1 MVTPM
6 HAQSFPCSAKYRPA
20 SINRSSQG
28 AVPAIAGR
36 VRDMTNQH
44 LKWVAFCVAAAACM
58 PVALAH
64 PSFETRSAVIG
75 TSFKAVIKLPHGC
88 DGSPTTRVRV
98 LIPEGVISVKP
109 KPMQG
114 WSIETRRGAYQRSYA
129 YYHGA
134 ALTEGVKEIV
144 WSGRLPDDYFDE
156 FVFAGFLA
164 DSLEAGTT
172 LHFPVYQECE
182 KGSHA
187 WIDIPASGQ
196 NSHALKSP
204 APGIALLP
212 VADKKA
218 PAQSFKIGSLVIE
231 APWARAT
238 PGGAQV
244 GGGYMKIT
252 NSGKEADRLIGG
264 SLPIAGE
271 VEVHEMT
278 MVGDLMKMRRL
289 PDGLEIKPGATVEL
303 KPGGSHLMFTG
314 LRGGLKAGE
323 AIRGTLVFQ
332 KAGTVEVEYRVAP
345 IGAQSGGGG
354 GGGHSHH

>member
-6 HAQSFPCSAKYRPA
+6 HAQSFPCSAKYQPA

-28 AVPAIAGR
+28 AVPTVAGR
-36 VRDMTNQH
+36 VRDMTTQY
-44 LKWVAFCVAAAACM
+44 LKWATFCVAAAGCM
-58 PVALAH
+58 PIALAH

-75 TSFKAVIKLPHGC
+75 TSYKAVIKLPHGC

-98 LIPEGVISVKP
+98 LIPEGVIGVKP
-109 KPMQG
+109 KPMPG
-114 WSIETRRGAYQRSYA
+114 WSIEIKRGAYERSYKF
-129 YYHGA
+129 YHGA
-134 ALTEGVKEIV
+134 VLTEGVKEIV
-144 WSGRLPDDYFDE
+144 WSGKLPDEFYDE
-156 FVFAGFLA
+156 FVFAAFLT
-164 DSLEAGTT
+164 DSLAAGTT
-172 LHFPVYQECE
+172 LHFPVYQDCE
-182 KGSHA
+182 KGAHA
-187 WIDIPASGQ
+187 WADVPAPGQ
-196 NSHALKSP
+196 DAHGLKSP

-212 VADKKA
+212 VADKGQA
-218 PAQSFKIGSLVIE
+218 AQTFKVGTLVIE

-252 NSGKEADRLIGG
+252 NTGKEADRLVGG

-278 MVGDLMKMRRL
+278 MAGDVMKMRRL

-303 KPGGSHLMFTG
+303 KPGGNHLMFTG
-314 LRGGLKAGE
+314 LRGALKAGQ
-323 AIRGTLVFQ
+323 AIKGTLVFQ

-345 IGAQSGGGG
+345 IGAPSRG

>member
-1 MVTPM
+1 
-6 HAQSFPCSAKYRPA
+6 
-20 SINRSSQG
+20 
-28 AVPAIAGR
+28 
-36 VRDMTNQH
+36 MTNQF
-44 LKWVAFCVAAAACM
+44 LKWGAFCVAAAACM

-64 PSFETRSAVIG
+64 PSFEIRSAVIG
-75 TSFKAVIKLPHGC
+75 TSYKAVIKLPHGC
-88 DGSPTTRVRV
+88 DGSPTKRVRV
-98 LIPEGVISVKP
+98 LIPEGVIGVKP
-109 KPMQG
+109 KPMPG
-114 WSIETRRGAYQRSYA
+114 WSIEIKRGTYERSYP

-144 WSGRLPDDYFDE
+144 WSGKLSDEFYDE
-156 FVFAGFLA
+156 FVFAAFLT
-164 DSLEAGTT
+164 DSLAAGTT

-182 KGSHA
+182 KGAHA
-187 WIDIPASGQ
+187 WADVPTPGQ
-196 NSHALKSP
+196 DAHALKSP

-218 PAQSFKIGSLVIE
+218 PVQSFKIGNLVIE

-252 NSGKEADRLIGG
+252 NSGKESDRLLGG

-278 MVGDLMKMRRL
+278 MSADVMKMRRL

-303 KPGGSHLMFTG
+303 KPGGNHLMFTG
-314 LRGGLKAGE
+314 LRGGLKAGQ
-323 AIRGTLVFQ
+323 AIKGTLVFQ

-345 IGAQSGGGG
+345 VGAQSGGGG

>member
-1 MVTPM
+1 MVQRLVIRDDQQVLYQQGVVTRR
-6 HAQSFPCSAKYRPA
+6 RPLL
-20 SINRSSQG
+20 
-28 AVPAIAGR
+28 AVAGR
-36 VRDMTNQH
+36 VRDMTTRY
-44 LKWVAFCVAAAACM
+44 LKWAALGVAASVCT

-64 PSFETRSAVIG
+64 PSFETRSAAIG
-75 TSFKAVIKLPHGC
+75 ASYKARISIPHGC

-98 LIPEGVISVKP
+98 QIPEGVIGVKP
-109 KPMQG
+109 KPMPG
-114 WSIETRRGAYQRSYA
+114 WSIETKRGPYARSYKF
-129 YYHGA
+129 YHGA
-134 ALTEGVKEIV
+134 VLTEGVKEIV
-144 WSGRLPDDYFDE
+144 WSGKLLDEHFDE
-156 FVFAGFLA
+156 FVFAAFLT
-164 DSLEAGTT
+164 DSLVAGAT
-172 LHFPVYQECE
+172 LHFPLVQECE

-187 WIDIPASGQ
+187 WTDVPAPGQ
-196 NSHALKSP
+196 DAHALKSP

-212 VADKKA
+212 VADKGNA
-218 PAQSFKIGSLVIE
+218 VQTFKVGALVIE

-252 NSGKEADRLIGG
+252 NTGKEADRLVGG

-271 VEVHEMT
+271 VEVHEMA
-278 MVGDLMKMRRL
+278 MASDVMKMRRL
-289 PDGLEIKPGATVEL
+289 PDGLEIKPGTTVEL

-314 LRGGLKAGE
+314 LRGGLKAGQ
-323 AIRGTLVFQ
+323 AIKGTLVFQ